1 MSKSWKQK
9 TSVKEDYDIFR
20 QIYLMELWNGRDKMP
35 QTLITVFGRL
45 PHMFMEMKLNLISVI
60 TKTKIEILS
69 MIMSRFIGREWKS
82 RGPLLNLWLC

>member
-1 MSKSWKQK
+1 M
-9 TSVKEDYDIFR
+9 V
-20 QIYLMELWNGRDKMP
+20 P

-69 MIMSRFIGREWKS
+69 MIMSRFIGRE
-82 RGPLLNLWLC
+82 